1 MRRIILGV
9 CSVVMIL
16 DIALMAA
23 KAKVGKRQKEDD
35 LEQEEFLK
43 NYRKVR

>member
-9 CSVVMIL
+9 CSVAMML
-16 DIALMAA
+16 DIVLMVA